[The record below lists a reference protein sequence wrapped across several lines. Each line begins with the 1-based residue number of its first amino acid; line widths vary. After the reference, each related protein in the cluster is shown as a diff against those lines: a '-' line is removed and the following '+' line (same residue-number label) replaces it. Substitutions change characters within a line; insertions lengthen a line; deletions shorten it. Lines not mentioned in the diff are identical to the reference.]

1 MLPAAAHLPFYIV
14 DHKLLFY
21 SGDRY
26 ESTAMKRQ
34 MRAPRSAPHIKLC
47 NTTTPLIL
55 GWQATDGDAPVVAPD
70 QPAAVPFDRE
80 ARPGH
85 AHASHSSRR
94 SSLSALVT
102 RGSSHDH
109 TRVGEAKLRRRLV
122 VSRAG
127 SAAPAAAS
135 AATRSSR
142 RRCPCTIQLDSRQ
155 SGRVCAAERHRQ
167 SNGQARERR
176 NAGDLCTAKGAM
188 AAMHGRTARRVVAR
202 TAKPRLA
209 CTDARPSAAGAAPP
223 GSRCV
228 LRCMPSRTEPSRR
241 STARCAPRAARG

>member
-70 QPAAVPFDRE
+70 QPAVVPFDRE

-102 RGSSHDH
+102 RGSSQPHESRRGQAPQTTCSQPGRLH
-109 TRVGEAKLRRRLV
+109 GACSCAGRHEAVHETLPMHHPARQPPERPRLRSRTAQAEQRASTGEAEC
-122 VSRAG
+122 G
-127 SAAPAAAS
+127 
-135 AATRSSR
+135 
-142 RRCPCTIQLDSRQ
+142 
-155 SGRVCAAERHRQ
+155 
-167 SNGQARERR
+167 
-176 NAGDLCTAKGAM
+176 
-188 AAMHGRTARRVVAR
+188 
-202 TAKPRLA
+202 
-209 CTDARPSAAGAAPP
+209 
-223 GSRCV
+223 
-228 LRCMPSRTEPSRR
+228 
-241 STARCAPRAARG
+241 